1 MAFAGLV
8 LLMIAVQLFR
18 GKWLGLMT
26 IGGRWPDHDEDQ
38 IRKDAARGYAL
49 VIAFIAVLFFVF
61 AAAIEFYQG

>member
-1 MAFAGLV
+1 MVFVGLM
-8 LLMIAVQLFR
+8 LLVIAVQFFR

-49 VIAFIAVLFFVF
+49 VIVFIAVLLFVF
-61 AAAIEFYQG
+61 AAATEFYQG